1 MLSGILVHFPS
12 LQCWCASRSTSGQLH
27 ALCVHK
33 ACFLMTFV
41 MYILCGHVRTHM
53 MALYGNGK
61 IERDYE
67 RHAGLRPSVAVA
79 SGTNSMANR

>member
-1 MLSGILVHFPS
+1 
-12 LQCWCASRSTSGQLH
+12 
-27 ALCVHK
+27 
-33 ACFLMTFV
+33 MTFV
-41 MYILCGHVRTHM
+41 MYIILCGHVRTHM